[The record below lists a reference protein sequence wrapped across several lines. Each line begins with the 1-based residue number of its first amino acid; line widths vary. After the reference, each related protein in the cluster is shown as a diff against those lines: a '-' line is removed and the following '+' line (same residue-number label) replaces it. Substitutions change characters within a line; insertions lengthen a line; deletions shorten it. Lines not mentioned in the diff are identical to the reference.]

1 MVSLLLKY
9 IPHTLYTA
17 DKIHFQESVAEIIVD
32 SEGSLGEKLTF
43 QTPIQLETTFQG
55 TARLPGTVIKVKI
68 SGDGAKMTRSTNFI
82 IISFSILNAEDTVM
96 SSKGIFP

>member
-55 TARLPGTVIKVKI
+55 TVIKVKI